1 MNREKINKLIA
12 ELTKDITWIERF
24 NELDYEY
31 TDKVIDIIAEHELYR
46 YEVLDKLYQDAYN
59 LKSEIDSADIENMT
73 ADELTKRIGEWLK
86 ISAEQQKQYGKLM
99 KDIYS
104 NFKKSGAK
112 IQSFYDEVEDRMTAY
127 IDRNTDFNKFYKRIH
142 TLAQKF
148 IHMAVGLQMNMLGHD
163 GTIVKT
169 FEQLI
174 ELKEI
179 AKKKIANETDEQVA
193 ELLKN
198 FKSKHKDRKYKKIF
212 DYKDMI
218 REAQNNG
225 YEKYRQGA
233 TDHIVLKHMESQ
245 KCVVVPAHS
254 LKFGL
259 MIQIQKQIQ
268 ANKVA

>member
-1 MNREKINKLIA
+1 MK
-12 ELTKDITWIERF
+12 
-24 NELDYEY
+24 
-31 TDKVIDIIAEHELYR
+31 
-46 YEVLDKLYQDAYN
+46 
-59 LKSEIDSADIENMT
+59 EIYA
-73 ADELTKRIGEWLK
+73 
-86 ISAEQQKQYGKLM
+86 
-99 KDIYS
+99 
-104 NFKKSGAK
+104 NFKKSGTK
-112 IQSFYDEVEDRMTAY
+112 IQSFYDEVEDRMTVY
-127 IDRNTDFNKFYKRIH
+127 INRNTDFDLLYKRIH

-179 AKKKIANETDEQVA
+179 AKKKITNETDEQIA

-212 DYKDMI
+212 DYKDMVK
-218 REAQNNG
+218 EAESNG

-233 TDHIVLKHMESQ
+233 TDHMIFKHPSSN
-245 KCVVVPAHS
+245 KCVTIPAKT

-268 ANKVA
+268 ANKIA

>member
-1 MNREKINKLIA
+1 MNREKINQLIA
-12 ELTKDITWIERF
+12 ELKKDTNWIERF
-24 NELDYEY
+24 NQLDKEY
-31 TDKVIDIIAEHELYR
+31 TDKVIDIIANHELYR
-46 YEVLDKLYQDAYN
+46 YEVLDKLYQGAYI

-73 ADELTKRIGEWLK
+73 ADELTTKIGEWLK
-86 ISAEQQKQYGKLM
+86 INAEQGKQYGKLM
-99 KDIYS
+99 KDIY
-104 NFKKSGAK
+104 NHFKKSGTK

-127 IDRNTDFNKFYKRIH
+127 IDRNTNFDKFYKRIH
-142 TLAQKF
+142 TLSQKF

-179 AKKKIANETDEQVA
+179 AKKKIANETDEQVT

-218 REAQNNG
+218 KEAQSNG

-233 TDHIVLKHMESQ
+233 TDHIILKHPNSN
-245 KCVVVPAHS
+245 KCVTIPAKK

-259 MIQIQKQIQ
+259 MMQIQKQIQ
-268 ANKVA
+268 DNKVA